1 VVVWYGHCSPPI
13 RMKQLVALIVGLC
26 LGAVAAA
33 LMERAA
39 SATKAQESTLPG
51 PITVSPVPLQ

>member
-1 VVVWYGHCSPPI
+1 
-13 RMKQLVALIVGLC
+13 MALVLGLC

-33 LMERAA
+33 LAERAA
-39 SATKAQESTLPG
+39 SATKAEDFTLPG